1 MDYEP
6 YVKNARK
13 FIQEALVKIG
23 FGGNLYLNT
32 YTMRNYFNELKYVIL
47 LCSKAGSSFAI
58 KPVKKQGPNTYKL
71 GFSSSKRQ
79 STGVIAARGFVESPL
94 IKKYKGTSCKAEWKE
109 KEKFLEV
116 KL

>member
-13 FIQEALVKIG
+13 FSQEASVKIG
-23 FGGNLYLNT
+23 LGGNLYLNK
-32 YTMRNYFNELKYVIL
+32 YTMQNYFNKVKYVIL
-47 LCSKAGSSFAI
+47 LCNKAGSSFAI
-58 KPVKKQGPNTYKL
+58 RPVEKQGPNTYKL

-79 STGVIAARGFVESPL
+79 STGVIASRGFVESPL
-94 IKKYKGTSCKAEWKE
+94 IKKYKGVPCKAEWKK